1 MWNIFKSH
9 QIADDGFNETVLN
22 MFDLLTSAK
31 RVFKSATDIK
41 NKQLLLHFIF
51 EKLELK
57 EGVISYKLKSPFCY
71 TKAACSMSSISPV
84 ATKNTRNCELIE
96 NTELNGDFG
105 VISGNF
111 DEDVWEPCGSAE
123 NKELSTCCE
132 NPVQFGCFTWT
143 VRASCFGHSF
153 TKFAITF
160 ALAH

>member
-1 MWNIFKSH
+1 
-9 QIADDGFNETVLN
+9 

-31 RVFKSATDIK
+31 RVFKSATNIK

-71 TKAACSMSSISPV
+71 TKINSSMSSMSPV
-84 ATKNTRNCELIE
+84 ATKNTKKWELIE

-111 DEDVWEPCGSAE
+111 DEDVWEPFGSVE
-123 NKELSTCCE
+123 NKGLSTCFE

-143 VRASCFGHSF
+143 RTKIDGVRIRCP
-153 TKFAITF
+153 TIRR
-160 ALAH
+160 